1 MCTYTITVDDKALK
15 RLQPAFTRESFGV
28 WLQQHVDN
36 LVEDI
41 TSDAPCSES
50 PIAHTAEE
58 MKAIVVER
66 LRRLESGEAKV
77 IPSEEVFAQIREKY
91 GFEG

>member
-15 RLQPAFTRESFGV
+15 RLRPTFTQESFGV

-41 TSDAPCSES
+41 TSDAPRSES
-50 PIAHTAEE
+50 PIAHTVEE

-77 IPSEEVFAQIREKY
+77 IPGDEVFAQIREKY

>member
-15 RLQPAFTRESFGV
+15 RLRPTFTQESFGV

-41 TSDAPCSES
+41 TSDAPHSES

-66 LRRLESGEAKV
+66 LRRMESGEATY
-77 IPSEEVFAQIREKY
+77 IDGSAGFEQIHAKY
-91 GFEG
+91 GL

>member
-15 RLQPAFTRESFGV
+15 RLRPAFTQESFGV

-41 TSDAPCSES
+41 TSDAPHSES

-66 LRRLESGEAKV
+66 LRRMESGEATY
-77 IPSEEVFAQIREKY
+77 IDGSAGFEQIRAKY
-91 GFEG
+91 GL